1 LFSVAL
7 GFASGVHA
15 GSAYFCHPTVRA
27 AGWRN
32 GGKTMQEQSPS
43 PGQAGAS
50 QYPLPRLNESPSYL
64 PQYNTYQSP
73 YDIESAHRAAQ
84 LAKALGWFSIGLGVA
99 GLLAPRTMARAI
111 GIKQQPTLL
120 RALGA
125 RELASGVGILS
136 RRQQSGW
143 LWSRVAGDAMDLAL
157 LGLAAGSARSRR
169 NRITL
174 AAAAVAGVAVLDVLS
189 SMQSGQQQT
198 LAESDSG
205 EVQVDKCITVNRSA
219 DDCYRYWREFE
230 NLPRFM
236 KHLESV
242 QTTSDNRSRWV
253 AKGPAGTSIEWD
265 AEVTADQPGE
275 FIAWHSLQGADVENA
290 GTVRFERAPGGRGTI
305 VRIELQYRPP
315 GGTAGATIAKLFGEE
330 PSQQIDEDLRRFK
343 QLMETGE
350 IATTVGQPAG
360 HRSTIARL
368 LRRGEPG

>member
-1 LFSVAL
+1 
-7 GFASGVHA
+7 
-15 GSAYFCHPTVRA
+15 
-27 AGWRN
+27 
-32 GGKTMQEQSPS
+32 MQEQSTS

-50 QYPLPRLNESPSYL
+50 RYPLPRLNESPSY
-64 PQYNTYQSP
+64 PQYASYASFQSH
-73 YDIESAHRAAQ
+73 YDIESTHRTVQ
-84 LAKALGWFSIGLGVA
+84 LAKALGWFSIGLGIA
-99 GLLAPRTMARAI
+99 ELLAPRAMARAI
-111 GIKQQPTLL
+111 GIKQQPALL

-157 LGLAAGSARSRR
+157 LGLAASSARSRR

-189 SMQSGQQQT
+189 SMQSSQQRNP
-198 LAESDSG
+198 AESGSG

-219 DDCYRYWREFE
+219 DECYRYWREFE

-242 QTTSDNRSRWV
+242 QTTSDNRSRWK
-253 AKGPAGTSIEWD
+253 ARGPAGTSVEWD

-305 VRIELQYRPP
+305 VRIELLYRPP
-315 GGTAGATIAKLFGEE
+315 GGSAGAAIAKLFGEE

-360 HRSTIARL
+360 HRSPIARL